1 MRKVMEFLFRAAS
14 LVVDTI
20 RTFFLIVL
28 SVLGPIAFAISV
40 FDGFQGTLVQWLARY
55 ISVYLWLPISD
66 LLGVMLA
73 KIQTLVLQSEMEMIQ
88 DPLSVFS
95 PDGSTGHLSGCS
107 CSSGWWD
114 TSVSLPWRT
123 GWYRPAAWGRT
134 TGT

>member
-55 ISVYLWLPISD
+55 ISVYLWLPIS
-66 LLGVMLA
+66 L
-73 KIQTLVLQSEMEMIQ
+73 T
-88 DPLSVFS
+88 
-95 PDGSTGHLSGCS
+95 C
-107 CSSGWWD
+107 
-114 TSVSLPWRT
+114 
-123 GWYRPAAWGRT
+123 WG
-134 TGT
+134 